1 MDYNSKYLKYK
12 KKYLKL
18 KKNMI
23 SNKIIGGSL
32 NIFLV
37 SKEGDKFQVGRN
49 VAEMSNH
56 LKSLLPD
63 DDEEDD
69 MNEDLVI
76 PLPLVSSIVLA
87 KVIEFCNIQNDFG
100 TMKEIQKPIN
110 FNNLEKIVDSVY
122 VKFIN
127 DLELTDEDGSGSMFK
142 KLIYA
147 ANYLEIKPLLDLL
160 LVKVATILIGM
171 APEEIHKTFKVKND
185 FTPEEEEEVKVEGL
199 WKPEEE
205 AKPKAKA
212 KDDIGMVEEIS
223 PEIAKL
229 LKSENAL
236 TG

>member
-1 MDYNSKYLKYK
+1 M
-12 KKYLKL
+12 
-18 KKNMI
+18 
-23 SNKIIGGSL
+23 

-110 FNNLEKIVDSVY
+110 FNNLEKIVDNVY

-147 ANYLEIKPLLDLL
+147 ANYLEIN
-160 LVKVATILIGM
+160 
-171 APEEIHKTFKVKND
+171 HC
-185 FTPEEEEEVKVEGL
+185 
-199 WKPEEE
+199 
-205 AKPKAKA
+205 
-212 KDDIGMVEEIS
+212 
-223 PEIAKL
+223 
-229 LKSENAL
+229 
-236 TG
+236 